1 MSWDRHYSSLECKME
16 GQSRQ
21 RRACVKHEMENDSAC
36 NFFKSKLPIPSELRK
51 YIFRE
56 VIRNETAHI
65 DQNLCTLTEDLV
77 FTPGPECE
85 GLEKTESLSRV

>member
-1 MSWDRHYSSLECKME
+1 MKWKTIVPATF
-16 GQSRQ
+16 SRASCPSQ
-21 RRACVKHEMENDSAC
+21 
-36 NFFKSKLPIPSELRK
+36 SELRK